1 MDTPAPPHRR
11 PRLFVDQLRRTPLAI
26 ALGVIVGWLGI
37 FLVYHQHPA
46 GFVLCGLGTFFV
58 LYARR
63 RAQEFVDAEKGAL
76 ARELDRAAARNRE
89 LESFRHLSQVL
100 LSGRPLPELFHEIA
114 RLAAE
119 LLDGEAAGI
128 GLVTEEGRF
137 LRIVAG
143 IGLMAHAVNRLVPVD
158 RSLAGWVVAQDRPLL
173 SEDMRQDPRSFDF
186 PDTPE
191 ALTGAVMTPLRSSG
205 FVIGTLAVMNRRS
218 ERPFTEDDLYLLQA
232 LADQA
237 ALGIDRAAVLDDA
250 QRTTRALGEKNREL
264 EAATRHKD
272 EFLANVSHELR
283 TPLNSII
290 GFSDLLLTGQVGPV
304 SDAHREFIESVHRN
318 GRHLLHL
325 INSLLDVS
333 RMDAGRMTLDLGHTD
348 LREAIR
354 AAATDTEGLRIAR
367 RQAHRLEL
375 PETPLM
381 ALADAVRVRQV
392 LFNLLANASKFTAEG
407 GEIVLRALATEAP
420 LPVPSDRAG
429 DQPHLLTRPAVWIAV
444 SDNGIGIK
452 AEDMDRLFVAF
463 SQVDSS
469 ASRRVQGSG
478 LGLVLCKR
486 FVELHGGQIGAES
499 IFGWGSTFWF
509 MLPADGPLRRW
520 GARTAEEGEPA
531 DN

>member
-1 MDTPAPPHRR
+1 MDTPASTLRR
-11 PRLFVDQLRRTPLAI
+11 PRIFVDQLRRTPLAI
-26 ALGVIVGWLGI
+26 ALGVIVGWAGI
-37 FLVYHQHPA
+37 YLVYHHHPG

-63 RAQEFVDAEKGAL
+63 KAQEFVDAEKGAL

-100 LSGRPLPELFHEIA
+100 LSGRPLPEVFHEVA

-137 LRIVAG
+137 LRVVAG
-143 IGLMAHAVNRLVPVD
+143 IGLMAHAVDRLVPVD
-158 RSLAGWVVAQDRPLL
+158 GSLAGWVVAQDRPLL
-173 SEDMRQDPRSFDF
+173 SPDMQQDPRSFEF
-186 PDTPE
+186 PDTPA
-191 ALTGAVMTPLRSSG
+191 ALTTAVMTPLRSSG
-205 FVIGTLAVMNRRS
+205 FVIGTVAVMNRRS
-218 ERPFTEDDLYLLQA
+218 GRPFTDDDLYLLQA
-232 LADQA
+232 LSDQA
-237 ALGIDRAAVLDDA
+237 ALGIDRANVLDET
-250 QRTTRALGEKNREL
+250 QRSSSALAEKNREL
-264 EAATRHKD
+264 ETATRHKD

-304 SDAHREFIESVHRN
+304 SEGHREFIESVHRN

-333 RMDAGRMTLDLGHTD
+333 RMDAGRMTLDLTRTD
-348 LREAIR
+348 LRDAIR
-354 AAATDTEGLRIAR
+354 AAATDTEGLRVAR
-367 RQAHRLEL
+367 KQAHRFEL
-375 PETPLM
+375 PDTPLL
-381 ALADAVRVRQV
+381 ALADALRVRQI

-420 LPVPSDRAG
+420 LPIPSDRAG
-429 DQPHLLTRPAVWIAV
+429 DEPRLLTRPAVWIAV

-452 AEDMDRLFVAF
+452 SEDLDKLFIAF

-520 GARTAEEGEPA
+520 GARAAEEGGPA